1 MYKSLLG
8 CACARQALLCWEM
21 LRLPDAFAELAEW
34 VESARQNA
42 EGIWLY
48 AKGMPG
54 LPEQWCFF
62 ATWCDRAAFAEDM
75 TGHVPFV

>member
-8 CACARQALLCWEM
+8 CACARQALLCWEV

-34 VESARQNA
+34 VESARQDA

-48 AKGMPG
+48 AKGVPVCQSSGAFLRPG
-54 LPEQWCFF
+54 VTEPLLL
-62 ATWCDRAAFAEDM
+62 RI
-75 TGHVPFV
+75 